1 VTLILAIDDEPMR
14 YERLLPALRDA
25 GHTLLIAEGDCAMLY
40 LRELPIAAV
49 LLDWDLT
56 CCDSM
61 GWALA
66 LHRELP
72 TMPVL
77 VVSVNPEGRQ
87 AIAEATGAGWP
98 ELPATIPGWV
108 ERVVGWVRSDPKGP
122 PSIPATTPVDK
133 VGSMVALSVPHP
145 PYLTRK

>member
-1 VTLILAIDDEPMR
+1 MR